1 VLPIERCR
9 EAAAVLIG
17 RDPDFNIDRMVAA
30 SRAIEAGAAFIAL
43 NTDVRMPVEDGD
55 YTSGVGPLVA
65 AISTL
70 AYRAPEILGKPSAA
84 FFEMGL
90 RRLHVPPRETIMV
103 GDNVETDIK
112 GGKAA
117 GLLSILIT
125 ASKVTPDADLSQA
138 DLVVPDLREL
148 LRYIDRPS

>member
-90 RRLHVPPRETIMV
+90 RRLHVSPRETIMV